1 MGSNGPWIP
10 QSWRP
15 FFPTANRAPSTGLSR
30 PRHADSAVIS
40 KDGITR
46 PKQGWTTV
54 TIMQTRENSTTGLSA
69 SVAALA
75 GPAPLEFVF
84 DQRATDPVG
93 RLAEAIARREHSFS
107 SYHDRKMPPA
117 ETLEAISPFFRDLG
131 ITRVGMLTGLDTLGI
146 PVAFATRP
154 NSYSLSV
161 FQGKGVDQ
169 DAAMASAAMEALETR
184 VAEIAP
190 ASPVWAT
197 VGDVRSSNA
206 PMIDLGSTARC
217 VPSMIPDGPI
227 PWVNGL
233 NVMSGNSVLVPWWLA
248 GIDQRG
254 ESPAGFELSSDGLAS
269 GNTPAEAFL
278 HGLCE
283 LVERDAWTL
292 LQLKADHE
300 LEAHLV
306 DPAGIDDAVVAIM
319 LDRIKA
325 ANMQLALLDMT
336 TDVRIPAF
344 LALLVPSTAARR
356 SDVRWS
362 EICGGCGCHPDPVRA
377 VLRAI
382 TEAAQSRLT
391 AIAGSRDDFLPRIY
405 QQVGGDHALT
415 RLTKLPL
422 HRARTFSC
430 SDASQSA
437 SIDETIG
444 HVLTLLRNVGVM
456 QVIAV
461 PMQDQ
466 GLPVSVLRVIVPGLE
481 VELTGSNIQLGLRA
495 VNALGRLRQ

>member
-1 MGSNGPWIP
+1 M
-10 QSWRP
+10 RLEAA
-15 FFPTANRAPSTGLSR
+15 FE
-30 PRHADSAVIS
+30 
-40 KDGITR
+40 
-46 PKQGWTTV
+46 
-54 TIMQTRENSTTGLSA
+54 QTLPE
-69 SVAALA
+69 
-75 GPAPLEFVF
+75 
-84 DQRATDPVG
+84 PVQ
-93 RLAEAIARREHSFS
+93 RLADAIARREHSFS
-107 SYHDRKMPPA
+107 SYHDRKIPPA
-117 ETLEAISPFFRDLG
+117 ETLEAITPFFGDLG
-131 ITRVGMLTGLDTLGI
+131 ITRIGTLTGLDTLGI

-184 VAEIAP
+184 IAEIAP
-190 ASPVWAT
+190 ASPIWAT
-197 VGDVRSSNA
+197 VDEVRSSNT
-206 PMIDLGSTARC
+206 PMIDLASTARC
-217 VPSMIPDGPI
+217 VPSMISTGPI
-227 PWVNGL
+227 PWVSGL
-233 NVMSGNSVLVPWWLA
+233 DVVSGNSVLVPWWLA
-248 GIDQRG
+248 GMDHRG

-269 GNTPAEAFL
+269 GNTAAEAFL

-319 LDRIKA
+319 LGRIKA
-325 ANMQLALLDMT
+325 AKMQLALLDMT
-336 TDVRIPAF
+336 TDIRIPAF

-405 QQVGGDHALT
+405 QQVGRDHALM
-415 RLTKLPL
+415 RLTKLSL
-422 HRARTFSC
+422 HRAGTFSPG
-430 SDASQSA
+430 DASLESA
-437 SIDETIG
+437 SINETIG
-444 HVLTLLRNVGVM
+444 HVLTRLRNVGVT
-456 QVIAV
+456 QAIAV

-466 GLPVSVLRVIVPGLE
+466 GLPVSVLRVLVPGLE
-481 VELTGSNIQLGLRA
+481 VELTGSNIQLGVRA
-495 VNALGRLRQ
+495 VEALGRLRQ

>member
-1 MGSNGPWIP
+1 MRTGEKSPTGP
-10 QSWRP
+10 S
-15 FFPTANRAPSTGLSR
+15 ANA
-30 PRHADSAVIS
+30 
-40 KDGITR
+40 
-46 PKQGWTTV
+46 
-54 TIMQTRENSTTGLSA
+54 
-69 SVAALA
+69 AALPCLTPLDSGFDPTLT
-75 GPAPLEFVF
+75 GPV
-84 DQRATDPVG
+84 D
-93 RLAEAIARREHSFS
+93 RLAKTIARREHSFS
-107 SYHDRKMPPA
+107 GYHDRKIPPA
-117 ETLEAISPFFRDLG
+117 ETLEAITPFFGDLG

-184 VAEIAP
+184 IAEIAP
-190 ASPVWAT
+190 ASPIWAT
-197 VGDVRSSNA
+197 VDDVRSSDT
-206 PMIDLGSTARC
+206 PMIDLDSTARC
-217 VPSMIPDGPI
+217 VPSMISDGPI
-227 PWVNGL
+227 PWVSGL
-233 NVMSGNSVLVPWWLA
+233 DVMSGNSVLVPWWLA
-248 GIDQRG
+248 GMDHRG
-254 ESPAGFELSSDGLAS
+254 ENPAGFELSSDGLAS

-319 LDRIKA
+319 LDRIRA

-336 TDVRIPAF
+336 TDIDIPAF

-405 QQVGGDHALT
+405 QRVGGDHALT

-422 HRARTFSC
+422 HTARTFSC
-430 SDASQSA
+430 GDASLQSA

-444 HVLTLLRNVGVM
+444 HLLTHLRNVGVT

-466 GLPVSVLRVIVPGLE
+466 GLPVSVLRVLVPGLE

-495 VNALGRLRQ
+495 VDALGRLRQ